1 MEDLARRLMQRFDL
15 TGRVALVTGAS
26 SGLGA
31 TIARTLTAAGARVVV
46 VARRKSLLD
55 DLAREIGGFAVVCD
69 LMNSDQVDG
78 LVAHVSSTV
87 GPPEI
92 LVNVAGDIFSRAR
105 AEDEPSDAVRR
116 TFELN
121 VIAPFRLCQDVYPHM
136 AARGRGAVVHI
147 SSISGIVGMP
157 GVPQASYAASKQ
169 ALSGMTTEMAVQWAP
184 SGIRVNTVAPG
195 FFRSEIND
203 ELYRDKDFVAWLTRS
218 TPLQPD
224 ARFDDFDMAVLWLV
238 SDASRHVTGQTIV
251 IDGGWTIQ

>member
-1 MEDLARRLMQRFDL
+1 MQRFDL

-31 TIARTLTAAGARVVV
+31 TIARTLAAAGAHAVV
-46 VARRKSLLD
+46 VARRKNLLD
-55 DLAREIGGFAVVCD
+55 DLAREISGSAIVCD
-69 LMNSDQVDG
+69 LLDDDEVSG
-78 LVAHVSSTV
+78 LVPQVASTV

-92 LVNVAGDIFSRAR
+92 LVNVAGDIFSRDR
-105 AEDEPSDAVRR
+105 AEDEPVDAVRR
-116 TFELN
+116 TLELN
-121 VIAPFRLCQDVYPHM
+121 VVAPFRLCQHVFPHM
-136 AARGRGAVVHI
+136 AACGRGAIVHI
-147 SSISGIVGMP
+147 SSISGMVGMP

-184 SGIRVNTVAPG
+184 AGVRVNTVAPG

-203 ELYRDKDFVAWLTRS
+203 ELYRDEDFVAWLARN
-218 TPLQPD
+218 TPLSAD

-251 IDGGWTIQ
+251 IDGGWTSQ